1 MKQASVRVAR
11 ARRTVGGPRNFCI
24 RRRCQPQEL
33 RPTEEPERIMLWPA
47 FCVPS
52 ITRAMNSTIDRLTPV
67 ESTQV
72 LVVGAGPVGLFA
84 ALCAARRGLRVT
96 VLEQNFRSTAPGY
109 ATLLHPSSLRL
120 MVDLD
125 LSARLLAQGKLV
137 DRVDLFIEGTHAKSL
152 ELSRPAL
159 TIAQSVFEEVLL
171 NALRSEDV
179 DIRSPCEATTLTRSA
194 NSVQARVVRRE
205 FHTLG
210 APAHDGEWEPVESS
224 LIDADFVIGADGYE
238 SRVRASLGF
247 ESLEVGAT
255 ETFAMFE
262 GPRSVVDS
270 AMTLGFQEGLG
281 CAAFPLPE
289 RRGRWG
295 FQLASEFSA
304 HPNLDRL
311 RALLAERAPW
321 HEQQPTEVEWSTVTH
336 FERRLAR
343 RFGSGR
349 VWLAGDAAHVTSP
362 FGGQSM
368 NSGLSEASD
377 LVEHMAACVLA
388 GKSPATLEQLAAVRE
403 REWHKLLGFN
413 VRYDAAA
420 SAPVWLREH
429 ARRIVPTLPASGPDL
444 QQLLS
449 QLGLSV
455 H

>member
-1 MKQASVRVAR
+1 
-11 ARRTVGGPRNFCI
+11 
-24 RRRCQPQEL
+24 
-33 RPTEEPERIMLWPA
+33 
-47 FCVPS
+47 
-52 ITRAMNSTIDRLTPV
+52 
-67 ESTQV
+67 
-72 LVVGAGPVGLFA
+72 
-84 ALCAARRGLRVT
+84 
-96 VLEQNFRSTAPGY
+96 
-109 ATLLHPSSLRL
+109 
-120 MVDLD
+120 MVDHG
-125 LSARLLAQGKLV
+125 LSERLLSEGTLV
-137 DRVDLFIEGTHAKSL
+137 DRVDLYIDGTQAKSL
-152 ELSRPAL
+152 DLARPAL
-159 TIAQSVFEEVLL
+159 TIAQSVFEEVLMR
-171 NALRSEDV
+171 ALRNEDV

-205 FHTLG
+205 FHALG

-224 LIDADFVIGADGYE
+224 LIDAEFVIGADGYE
-238 SRVRASLGF
+238 SRVRASLGL
-247 ESLEVGAT
+247 ESLDVGPT

-270 AMTLGFQEGLG
+270 TMTLGFQEGLG

-304 HPNLDRL
+304 APDLERL

-321 HEQQPTEVEWSTVTH
+321 HEQQPTEVEWSTVKH

-343 RFGSGR
+343 HFGSGR

-368 NSGLSEASD
+368 NGGLSEANN
-377 LVEHMAACVLA
+377 LVEHMADSVFS
-388 GKSPATLEQLAAVRE
+388 GKSLAALEQVAAVRE

-413 VRYDAAA
+413 VRYDATDR
-420 SAPVWLREH
+420 APAWLREH
-429 ARRIVPTLPASGPDL
+429 ARRIVPALPASGPDL

-449 QLGLSV
+449 QLGLIV